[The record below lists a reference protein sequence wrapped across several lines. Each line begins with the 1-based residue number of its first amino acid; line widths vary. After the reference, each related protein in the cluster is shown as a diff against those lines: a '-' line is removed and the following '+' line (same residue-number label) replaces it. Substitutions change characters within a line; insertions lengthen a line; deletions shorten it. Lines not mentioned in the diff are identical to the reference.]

1 MPLFIEEKAKL
12 IAEEQKQEQEDAE
25 KEAAA
30 KKLQL
35 VQEKEAEMLKLKLEQ
50 EKEAEM
56 LLKESE
62 EGAGAEKVTV
72 TVEELKTEEN
82 ESSETDVAVA
92 VETEMPVSVDKGEDD
107 AVETEKPVSADKGD
121 SHAPVQTVVNAKR
134 ATTITTADRSRALAQ
149 CRLLLSE
156 TVASLSNQC
165 NKAGDSKTDQHNYKG
180 IQIQESP
187 SQKIWKTEEKGSR
200 KFGMAAKYDCTIEQN
215 DDFKKF
221 NESRK
226 RAAEDLVSRPKP
238 PPGGGQ
244 LTDGTGTSTDEKAGY
259 GEGGELMS
267 PIVKELLE
275 KKAAARRAKKK
286 ATADKKKVSKPK
298 PRADNKG
305 RMSAKAEGEKK
316 KKRSKKKSKKKS
328 GGDGSKNA
336 AKAPPRVLL
345 KKA

>member
-12 IAEEQKQEQEDAE
+12 IAEEQEQEDAE

-72 TVEELKTEEN
+72 EELKTEEN
-82 ESSETDVAVA
+82 ESSPETDVAVA
-92 VETEMPVSVDKGEDD
+92 VETE
-107 AVETEKPVSADKGD
+107 TPVSADKGD

-187 SQKIWKTEEKGSR
+187 SQKIWKTE
-200 KFGMAAKYDCTIEQN
+200 
-215 DDFKKF
+215 
-221 NESRK
+221 
-226 RAAEDLVSRPKP
+226 
-238 PPGGGQ
+238 
-244 LTDGTGTSTDEKAGY
+244 
-259 GEGGELMS
+259 
-267 PIVKELLE
+267 
-275 KKAAARRAKKK
+275 
-286 ATADKKKVSKPK
+286 
-298 PRADNKG
+298 
-305 RMSAKAEGEKK
+305 
-316 KKRSKKKSKKKS
+316 
-328 GGDGSKNA
+328 
-336 AKAPPRVLL
+336 
-345 KKA
+345 